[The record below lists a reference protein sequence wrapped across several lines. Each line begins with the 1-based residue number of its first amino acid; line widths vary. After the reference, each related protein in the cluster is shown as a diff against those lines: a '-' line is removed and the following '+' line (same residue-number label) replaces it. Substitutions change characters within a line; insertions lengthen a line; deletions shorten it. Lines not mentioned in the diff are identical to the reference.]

1 MRRLT
6 VTRET
11 FPLAREFR
19 IARGG
24 KTAADVIT
32 VALEENGAMG
42 RGECVPYAR
51 YGETLDSTQSLIE
64 SRRSSLEEGLS
75 RQNLQRAMPA
85 GAARNAIDCALWDLE
100 AKLTGVPAWS
110 RAGLPEPH
118 DAMTAFTIS
127 LDTPEAMGRA
137 AAAARNRAIL
147 KLKLGNAA
155 QDLDRVAAVAAVAPE
170 AALIADVN
178 EGWTIDDLQRLA
190 PALLTLGVTLIEQPI
205 PAPADSALEGYR
217 CPVPLCADESVHGL
231 DTLAAVSAKYDVV
244 NVKLDKTG
252 GLTGALE
259 TARRAQELGL
269 GVMIGC
275 MVGTSLAMAPA
286 LLLAPLAHM
295 IDLDGPLWLA
305 QDRVPGLRYEGSTV
319 HPPPPELWG

>member
-32 VALEENGAMG
+32 VTLEENGATG

-51 YGETLDSTQSLIE
+51 YGETLTGVEDLIVT
-64 SRRSSLEEGLS
+64 RRSILEEGLS
-75 RQNLQRAMPA
+75 RQDLQRVMPQ
-85 GAARNAIDCALWDLE
+85 GAARNAVDCALWDLE
-100 AKLTGVPAWS
+100 AKLTGVPAWK
-110 RAGLPEPH
+110 RAELPEPKG
-118 DAMTAFTIS
+118 AITAFTIS
-127 LDTPEAMGRA
+127 LDTPDAMGRA
-137 AAAARNRAIL
+137 AAAARGYAVL

-155 QDLDRVAAVAAVAPE
+155 QDLDRVAAVAAASPG
-170 AALIADVN
+170 AKLIADVN
-178 EGWTIDDLQRLA
+178 EGWTFDDLQRLA
-190 PALLTLGVTLIEQPI
+190 PDLLKLGVTLLEQPI
-205 PAPADSALEGYR
+205 PASADSVLQGYR

-231 DTLAAVSAKYDVV
+231 DTLTAVSARYDLV